1 MSSFYR
7 SVKKCRICYSSELTP
22 IFSLG
27 VQVLTGVF
35 PKPNQPD
42 PVAVP
47 LDLLLCEQCKFLQ
60 LKYTVDPGLMY
71 EEYWYRSG
79 INQTMRDHL
88 AGITT
93 DLKQRMALK
102 ADDIIIDIGCNDGT
116 LLDSYQIKG
125 LKRIGVDP
133 SDAILAIKDKEVAK
147 VNDYFSARAV
157 NAHLREKKAKVIT
170 AISMFYDLDDPHGFV
185 RDIKSCLAQDG
196 IWVVEMN
203 YTGKM
208 ILDIGYD
215 MISHEHVAYYTLR
228 TFEHLVNMHGLYVN
242 DANLND
248 INGGSIRIFCSLTSS
263 RTPNVEAISQSEMA
277 AGFDK
282 REAYDLYAVRV
293 NEFRTKLVGLVK
305 SIRAEGHTVA
315 AYGASTRGNTFLQH
329 CGFTVDDIFLAAD
342 RNPGKWGLET
352 PGTRIPI
359 ASEEEVRA
367 AKPDYMLVLPYGF
380 SKEFLSREQ
389 NYLQS
394 GGKMIIPLP
403 KLCIYSWNDGQLAK
417 NIV

>member
-1 MSSFYR
+1 MSASYS
-7 SVKKCRICYSSELTP
+7 SVKKCRICYSNELTS

-27 VQVLTGVF
+27 PQALTGVF
-35 PKPNQPD
+35 PKANQPD
-42 PVAVP
+42 PVVVP
-47 LDLLLCEQCKFLQ
+47 LDLLLCEECKFLQ

-88 AGITT
+88 ASITT

-116 LLDSYQIKG
+116 LLDSYQIKD

-147 VNDYFSARAV
+147 VNNYFSAQAV
-157 NAHLREKKAKVIT
+157 KDHLREKKAKVIT
-170 AISMFYDLDDPHGFV
+170 AISMFYDLDDPHSFV
-185 RDIKSCLAQDG
+185 KDIKSCLAQDG

-203 YTGKM
+203 YTGNM

-228 TFEHLVNMHGLYVN
+228 TFEHLINMHGLYVN
-242 DANLND
+242 DANFND
-248 INGGSIRIFCSLTSS
+248 INGGSIRMFCGLTNSS
-263 RTPNVEAISQSEMA
+263 SPNVEAIRQSEA
-277 AGFDK
+277 ASGFDK
-282 REAYDLYAVRV
+282 REAYDLYATCV
-293 NEFRTKLVGLVK
+293 NEFRAKLTGLVK
-305 SIRAEGHTVA
+305 SIRTKGQTIA

-329 CGFTVDDIFLAAD
+329 CGFTVDDIFVAAD

-389 NYLQS
+389 EYLQL
-394 GGKMIIPLP
+394 GGKMIVPLP
-403 KLCIYSWNDGQLAK
+403 ELCVYSWNDEQLTK